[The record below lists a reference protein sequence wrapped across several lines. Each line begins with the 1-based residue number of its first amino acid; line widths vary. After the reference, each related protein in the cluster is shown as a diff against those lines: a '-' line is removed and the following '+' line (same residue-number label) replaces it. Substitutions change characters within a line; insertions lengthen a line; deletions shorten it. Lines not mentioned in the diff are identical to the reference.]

1 MGKLVRQNGGTEFEL
16 RVDLNTVTI
25 TGVISAVVQ
34 SDSPLCFVR
43 HHALSYE
50 FTGSGDKSDR
60 VFRDIAPANVSA
72 Y

>member
-1 MGKLVRQNGGTEFEL
+1 
-16 RVDLNTVTI
+16 
-25 TGVISAVVQ
+25 VQ

-50 FTGSGDKSDR
+50 FTGTGDKSDR
-60 VFRDIAPANVSA
+60 VFRDIPPANVTE

>member
-1 MGKLVRQNGGTEFEL
+1 MNV
-16 RVDLNTVTI
+16 

-43 HHALSYE
+43 HHELVYQ
-50 FTGSGDKSDR
+50 FPGSGDKSDR
-60 VFRDIAPANVSA
+60 VFRDVPPENVTA